1 MATCAARQGKRAKV
15 ILSNVTNVY
24 KNLALEHWIL
34 NNWSFANF
42 DCLLIYR
49 NDPCVVIGR
58 FQNTWRE
65 VNVDRAK
72 RDGVSIARRVS
83 GGGTVYHDLGNVN
96 FSFFSDKPSH
106 CPARNLQFLS
116 QTLSERHMLSID
128 LNTRHDLHIGDRK
141 ISGSAS
147 RIIRTG
153 SFHHCTLLVNSDLA
167 ALSGLLQ
174 GDTTVQGS
182 STASVPSPTTS
193 LLSALSRDVTPRSRD
208 VISAKHHDAITP
220 PNIIDDV
227 AEEYLSLY
235 FESIPTEVD
244 LWSEDCTQDTDNSV
258 ILVEEVP
265 DKVVDHDHE
274 SWDWVFGRSP
284 KFVRQF
290 ELDNYR
296 TVSVSVERGLVKEVD
311 GSENSKLVGTRYDP
325 GVISRFL
332 SELNMSKVS

>member
-1 MATCAARQGKRAKV
+1 MNYSLTGK
-15 ILSNVTNVY
+15 
-24 KNLALEHWIL
+24 
-34 NNWSFANF
+34 NN
-42 DCLLIYR
+42 
-49 NDPCVVIGR
+49 
-58 FQNTWRE
+58 
-65 VNVDRAK
+65 
-72 RDGVSIARRVS
+72 
-83 GGGTVYHDLGNVN
+83 
-96 FSFFSDKPSH
+96 
-106 CPARNLQFLS
+106 PA
-116 QTLSERHMLSID
+116 
-128 LNTRHDLHIGDRK
+128 
-141 ISGSAS
+141 
-147 RIIRTG
+147 G

-174 GDTTVQGS
+174 GDTTLQGS

-193 LLSALSRDVTPRSRD
+193 LLSALSRDVIT
-208 VISAKHHDAITP
+208 AKHHDAITP

-235 FESIPTEVD
+235 FESIPAEVD

-265 DKVVDHDHE
+265 DKVVDQDHE
-274 SWDWVFGRSP
+274 SWDWIFGRSP
-284 KFVRQF
+284 KFARQF
-290 ELDNYR
+290 ELDNDR